1 MVTGLTL
8 DDQWFADEFQWWI
21 GSVPP
26 YYCYNA
32 PVGTSNDDLSTD
44 DVWLGTSFTVGVA
57 NAPTQYTNGVKFA
70 LVNPISFDNPAN
82 AIKYK
87 DNSGQQQTLLTL
99 SSQDPALNPYSPPA
113 QYLQSTYK
121 IGNKNPG
128 GDPMF
133 FGPYNLNLTDS
144 TVVDGD
150 IIFITTGSDVIGGGL
165 EDGAVPLDTG
175 DNRSFN
181 LIFYSTG
188 SSDVTTLSEWV
199 GHPNQ
204 TGRGSG
210 GSLINYNKN
219 TRQVWYSSTG
229 VGGFVGI
236 RSQSDVNN
244 VLWWP
249 LCFNDQDTNVIDA
262 RNDS

>member
-1 MVTGLTL
+1 MVTGFTL
-8 DDQWFADEFQWWI
+8 DDQWFADELEWWI

-26 YYCYNA
+26 FYCYN
-32 PVGTSNDDLSTD
+32 GGGGGNDNLSTD
-44 DVWLGTSFTVGVA
+44 TVWLGTSFTVGALTV
-57 NAPTQYTNGVKFA
+57 PTQYTNGVKFA
-70 LVNPISFDNPAN
+70 LVNPISLDNPAN
-82 AIKYK
+82 TIQYRDGTGA
-87 DNSGQQQTLLTL
+87 QTTLQTLSDP
-99 SSQDPALNPYSPPA
+99 SSYSSPA

-121 IGNKNPG
+121 IGSTVG
-128 GDPMF
+128 GDPMY

-150 IIFITTGSDVIGGGL
+150 IIFITTGSDVIGGAL
-165 EDGAVPLDTG
+165 ADGALPLDTG

-199 GHPNQ
+199 GDPNQ

-210 GSLINYNKN
+210 GSLVNYNKN
-219 TRQVWYSSTG
+219 TRQTWYSDTG
-229 VGGFVGI
+229 VGAFVGI
-236 RSQSDVNN
+236 RSFSSVSQVM
-244 VLWWP
+244 WWP
-249 LCFNDQDTNVIDA
+249 LCFNDQDVNVIDA